1 MIDYIRKLFGKY
13 KRKGVIVDTNI
24 LLLLFVGS
32 VNKKRIYKF
41 NRTEQFSP
49 KDYDFLVE
57 IISYFSKI
65 VVTPN
70 ILTEVSNFINQLSEP
85 ERSQALEYLAKA
97 LTKWDEF
104 YVESSTATQ
113 VDKFTK
119 FGLTDSGIISL
130 AQGKYLVLTDDF
142 KLANY
147 LEKIE
152 IDTVNFNHIRV
163 SGWKEN

>member
-1 MIDYIRKLFGKY
+1 MTDYIGKLFGKY

-32 VNKKRIYKF
+32 VNKERISQF
-41 NRTEQFSP
+41 NRTEKFSP
-49 KDYDFLVE
+49 EDYDLLVE
-57 IISYFSKI
+57 IILYFSKI

-70 ILTEVSNFINQLSEP
+70 ILTEVNNLINQLGEP
-85 ERSQALEYLAKA
+85 ERSQSVEFLAKA
-97 LTKWDEF
+97 VTEWDEF

-113 VDKFTK
+113 VEKFTE

-130 AQGKYLVLTDDF
+130 AKGKYLVLTNDF

-152 IDTVNFNHIRV
+152 IDTVNFNNIRMY
-163 SGWKEN
+163 GWKQN

>member
-32 VNKKRIYKF
+32 VNKKRISKF

-70 ILTEVSNFINQLSEP
+70 ILTEVSNFINQLTEP
-85 ERSQALEYLAKA
+85 ERSQCLEFLAKA
-97 LTKWDEF
+97 LTQWDEF

-113 VDKFTK
+113 VEKFTK
-119 FGLTDSGIISL
+119 YGLTDSGIISL
-130 AQGKYLVLTDDF
+130 AKEKYLVLTDDF

>member
-1 MIDYIRKLFGKY
+1 MRDYIRKLFGKY
-13 KRKGVIVDTNI
+13 KQKGLIVDTNI
-24 LLLLFVGS
+24 LLLFFVGS
-32 VNKKRIYKF
+32 VNKKRISQF
-41 NRTEQFSP
+41 NRTEQFLP
-49 KDYDFLVE
+49 KDYDLLVE

-85 ERSQALEYLAKA
+85 ERSQSLEFLTKA
-97 LTKWDEF
+97 LTEWDEF
-104 YVESSTATQ
+104 YIESSTATQ
-113 VDKFTK
+113 VEKFTK
-119 FGLTDSGIISL
+119 YGLTDSGIISL
-130 AQGKYLVLTDDF
+130 AKGEYLVLTDDF

-163 SGWKEN
+163 SRWKEN

>member
-13 KRKGVIVDTNI
+13 KYKGVIVDTNI

-32 VNKKRIYKF
+32 VNKKRISKF

-70 ILTEVSNFINQLSEP
+70 ILTEVSNFINQLTEP
-85 ERSQALEYLAKA
+85 EGSQCL
-97 LTKWDEF
+97 
-104 YVESSTATQ
+104 
-113 VDKFTK
+113 
-119 FGLTDSGIISL
+119 
-130 AQGKYLVLTDDF
+130 
-142 KLANY
+142 
-147 LEKIE
+147 
-152 IDTVNFNHIRV
+152 
-163 SGWKEN
+163 